1 MKIKLRKVRKEDGLS
16 LLEVMTAMFI
26 MAFSMILLLHLAMIA
41 VDGNQWASSTTSC
54 TQLMQEKL
62 EELRSSGNPTSGN
75 DTIGIVIRNWTVT
88 NVGAHLRQVDIAASW
103 LTPDSIMQTYNMQ
116 TLIKTA
122 TP

>member
-1 MKIKLRKVRKEDGLS
+1 MKIKLRKEDGFS
-16 LLEVMTAMFI
+16 LLEVMIAMLI
-26 MAFSMILLLHLAMIA
+26 LAISMILLLHLAMIA

-62 EELRSSGNPTSGN
+62 EELRSTGNPTSGN

-88 NVGAHLRQVDIAASW
+88 DVGSHLRQVDIAASW
-103 LTPDSIMQTYNMQ
+103 LTPDSIVQTYNIQ
-116 TLIKTA
+116 TLIKTD